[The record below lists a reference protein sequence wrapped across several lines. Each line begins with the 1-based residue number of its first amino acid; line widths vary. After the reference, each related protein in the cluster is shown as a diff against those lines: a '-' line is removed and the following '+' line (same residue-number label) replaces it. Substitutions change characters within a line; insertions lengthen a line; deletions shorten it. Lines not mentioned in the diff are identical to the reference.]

1 VRWIGS
7 ELWVVA
13 FSRYA
18 LSTFKEKGP
27 KMAGVL
33 PQRELGRWK
42 SCVFGPEPGLLL
54 DEQIHPVK
62 VSVLP
67 VGLCI
72 ELLDTQECL
81 PVPWEEVYKAAVRR
95 HEQNVRRE
103 RPRNS
108 PGVRKAKVGGG

>member
-1 VRWIGS
+1 MSLPRLG
-7 ELWVVA
+7 
-13 FSRYA
+13 A

-27 KMAGVL
+27 EMAGVL
-33 PQRELGRWK
+33 PQKSLGRWK

-54 DEQIHPVK
+54 DEQIHQVK

-81 PVPWEEVYKAAVRR
+81 PVPWEDVYKAAVRR
-95 HEQNVRRE
+95 HEQNVRLE
-103 RPRNS
+103 RSRTSPRNRMQE
-108 PGVRKAKVGGG
+108 PGGDESEQR

>member
-1 VRWIGS
+1 
-7 ELWVVA
+7 
-13 FSRYA
+13 
-18 LSTFKEKGP
+18 
-27 KMAGVL
+27 MAGVL
-33 PQRELGRWK
+33 PQKGLERWK

-95 HEQNVRRE
+95 HEQNVRLE
-103 RPRNS
+103 RSRKS
-108 PGVRKAKVGGG
+108 PGAPEGRNLEE